1 MNILGIHDGHNAS
14 AALLVDGRIVA
25 CVQEERFRNE
35 KNYMG
40 FPDNAISWVLEAAR
54 VDYEDL
60 DLVAAA
66 SVHQPQAFDV
76 RKTRDVFRKEQEQ
89 FVRSRILLIGRNTP
103 LYEIYR
109 WRVKGERIRTFEKA
123 GLTKRRTRFV
133 EHHLCHAAAAYFGS
147 PWRDRVLVLTLDGGG
162 DKLAATVSIGSGS
175 SLERIAV
182 TPDAD
187 SIGNIY
193 SRVTF
198 LLGFVPWEH
207 EYKIMGMAPYA
218 SEAHSARLEKEL
230 QSYIALSQKNPLV
243 FKRSIPEPTRLT
255 CPRLRASFQFE
266 RFDHIAGALQRFTE
280 ASIVRW
286 VREAVSKTGIRK
298 IALAGGV
305 FMNVKANKAIAE
317 MPEVEDVFVF
327 PSCGDESNAVG
338 AAYWAYAEA
347 TGKAPDPIGPIYWG
361 PDYAS
366 SDTEDMVRAAARDGS
381 FEYEEIKEI
390 EDAVA
395 DLLIEQKIVARLA
408 GRMEF
413 GARALGNRT
422 ILADPRNLINVQVIN
437 RMIKMRDF
445 WMPFAPVVLAES
457 QDKYLRRTKPI
468 RSPYMM
474 FAFDTQPSRRPDIIA
489 AVHQADGTAR
499 PQVIEREYNPAY
511 YDILFRFQKS
521 TGRGALLNTSFNLH
535 GYPIALGPREAL
547 WVFKNSGLEYLALGH
562 YLLHKKHVVSDT

>member
-40 FPDNAISWVLEAAR
+40 FPENAISWVLEAAGL
-54 VDYEDL
+54 DCEDL

-66 SVHQPQAFDV
+66 TVHQPQTYDV
-76 RKTRDVFRKEQEQ
+76 KKIRDAFRKEQKHLA
-89 FVRSRILLIGRNTP
+89 RSRVLLLGRNTP
-103 LYEIYR
+103 LYKIYR
-109 WRVKGERIRTFEKA
+109 WRLKGERMGKFEKA
-123 GLTKRRTRFV
+123 GLAKCSLRFV
-133 EHHLCHAAAAYFGS
+133 EHHLCHAASAYFGS

-162 DKLAATVSIGSGS
+162 DGFSATVSVGSGS
-175 SLERIAV
+175 SLERIAG
-182 TPDAD
+182 TSESD
-187 SIGNIY
+187 SLGNIY

-198 LLGFVPWEH
+198 MLGFVPWEH

-218 SEAHSARLEKEL
+218 SGTHSARLEKEL
-230 QSYIALSQKNPLV
+230 KSCIALSPKNPLV
-243 FKRSIPEPTRLT
+243 FKRSIPEPTHLIA
-255 CPRLRASFQFE
+255 PRLNASFQYE
-266 RFDHIAGALQRFTE
+266 RFDHIASALQRCTE
-280 ASIVRW
+280 ELIMRW
-286 VREAVSKTGIRK
+286 VREAVSRTGIRK
-298 IALAGGV
+298 LALAGGV
-305 FMNVKANKAIAE
+305 FMNVKANKVIAE
-317 MPEVEDVFVF
+317 IPEVEDVFVF

-347 TGKAPDPIGPIYWG
+347 TEKTPDPVGPIYWG
-361 PDYAS
+361 PDFSAS
-366 SDTEDMVRAAARDGS
+366 DEEGIVREAARDGS
-381 FEYEEIKEI
+381 FEHEEIREI
-390 EDAVA
+390 EDVVA
-395 DLLIEQKIVARLA
+395 DLLIEHKIVARVA
-408 GRMEF
+408 DRMEF
-413 GARALGNRT
+413 GARALGNRS
-422 ILADPRNLINVQVIN
+422 ILADPRDLVNVQVIN

-457 QDKYLRRTKPI
+457 QDNYLCRTKPI

-474 FAFDTQPSRRPDIIA
+474 FAFDTQPSRRSDIIA

-499 PQVIEREYNPAY
+499 PQVIEKEYNPAY
-511 YDILFRFQKS
+511 HHILLRFEKS

-562 YLLHKKHVVSDT
+562 HLLRKKRISSDT